1 MNNTNL
7 AFIGAGN
14 MARSL
19 IGGLIEK
26 GYSAGAITVSD
37 INNDM
42 LLQLEQDFS
51 VKTSTDNVAVVS
63 NADVVVL
70 AVKPHI
76 VKLIIEQI
84 KSVIPKRQPVII
96 SIAAGVREKDISR
109 WIGNNH
115 PVIRCMPNTPS
126 LIGAGASG
134 LFANDYVTDEQKQ
147 LAQTMLDA
155 TGISHWVEEE
165 GLLDSITA
173 LSGSGPA
180 YFFFLAECMTDAAV
194 KLGLDKELAE
204 TLANQTA
211 FGAARMLVETG
222 TDAKQLREN
231 VTSKGGTT
239 EAAINSFESSEMRD
253 IIYKG
258 MESAYKRSIELGS
271 KLGEE

>member
-1 MNNTNL
+1 MNNTHL

-26 GYSAGAITVSD
+26 GYSASNITVSD

-42 LLQLEQDFS
+42 LSKLARDFS
-51 VKTSTDNVAVVS
+51 LNTTTDNAS
-63 NADVVVL
+63 AALDADVVVL
-70 AVKPHI
+70 AVKPQT
-76 VKLIIEQI
+76 VKLVIEQI
-84 KSVIPKRQPVII
+84 KTVIPQRQPVVI

-109 WIGNNH
+109 WIGNDH

-134 LFANDYVTDEQKQ
+134 LFANAYVTNAQKQ
-147 LAQTMLDA
+147 LAQMMFDA
-155 TGISHWVEEE
+155 TGIAHWVEEE

-180 YFFFLAECMTDAAV
+180 YFFFLAQCMSDAAV

-211 FGAARMLVETG
+211 FGAARMLVETNI
-222 TDAKQLREN
+222 DAKQLREN

-239 EAAINSFESSEMRD
+239 HAAINSFESNEMRN